1 MCKTRDQ
8 AADKNKNNNDLWSI
22 ADHSLNIFTSLKD
35 GSEEKP
41 RTELDQSILGTVNI
55 VNIGQISSTDIFTRL
70 REVFGFKRKQEDM
83 SLVESSKVIERYI
96 YLFLCI
102 E

>member
-1 MCKTRDQ
+1 LCKTRDQ

-22 ADHSLNIFTSLKD
+22 ADHSFNIFTSLKD

-55 VNIGQISSTDIFTRL
+55 VNIGQIGSTDIFTRL
-70 REVFGFKRKQEDM
+70 KEVFGFKRKQEDM
-83 SLVESSKVIERYI
+83 SLVESSKAIERYI
-96 YLFLCI
+96 YLFLCT